1 MGCRS
6 RILFAKRL
14 AMVSKWTRFRKE
26 MSWSRWELGS
36 MGDLPLPMQG
46 GNFPSLYR
54 WNHRSLKLSCRLLS
68 GDGEEGEGGLGVSNS
83 LIFHLMG
90 GDIKFWMP
98 VEAKA
103 SSWNFPWWL
112 PHWGRL
118 GLWTVT
124 TGGDLTLERQ
134 GEGLITLLPTSTCSD
149 TPQYYD
155 QCIHIL

>member
-1 MGCRS
+1 
-6 RILFAKRL
+6 
-14 AMVSKWTRFRKE
+14 
-26 MSWSRWELGS
+26 

-68 GDGEEGEGGLGVSNS
+68 GDGEEGERGLGVSNS

-103 SSWNFPWWL
+103 SSWNSMMAAPLGQTWSVNSD
-112 PHWGRL
+112 HWGRSYSGETGRRADYPPTHL
-118 GLWTVT
+118 HLLRHPTV
-124 TGGDLTLERQ
+124 L
-134 GEGLITLLPTSTCSD
+134 
-149 TPQYYD
+149 
-155 QCIHIL
+155 